1 MLDVCSNNP
10 AFTVMSLTASLNRVP
25 YIPGYIGTLGLFRP
39 ERLSTTT
46 TFIEVRGTRL
56 ALVPELPRGS
66 PATPDVDDRRGAV
79 PMRVPHFPTRAAIY
93 ADSVQN
99 VRAFGTEDQ
108 LQGVQ
113 EIVDEREASMGRRL
127 DLTLEYLR
135 LGAVKGTVI
144 TAVNRVTGAAELQYD
159 LFNLFGVQPQP
170 LIEWPIIGAG
180 AAAQDEAAWAGQ
192 LTGLCN
198 NLGRAMA
205 DEVSGGAFQSIF
217 GVCGSVFFDAFS
229 MHPERRAAFIALDS
243 RPIVDAILGTR
254 ISFRDVT
261 IVEYRGKVGNV
272 EFVEPDMGYFFPRGA
287 PDMFVEAYAPADYLE
302 TVNTVALPRY
312 SKMEVMDFDKGVELE
327 AQMNVLP
334 LCTTPRALFRARAVP
349 YVPLAL
355 ATAGK
360 K

>member
-1 MLDVCSNNP
+1 MAATVRNSAAYVGPPIGEGPWNIAFLLSEAEGQRSRDVIKGVP
-10 AFTVMSLTASLNRVP
+10 PGTVLLPGDFIAASGEKATA
-25 YIPGYIGTLGLFRP
+25 
-39 ERLSTTT
+39 
-46 TFIEVRGTRL
+46 
-56 ALVPELPRGS
+56 
-66 PATPDVDDRRGAV
+66 PD
-79 PMRVPHFPTRAAIY
+79 
-93 ADSVQN
+93 
-99 VRAFGTEDQ
+99 
-108 LQGVQ
+108 
-113 EIVDEREASMGRRL
+113 EIVGISLYGYDAKEGPIDIAAVSRDCEVTDAYLMYGE
-127 DLTLEYLR
+127 LEP
-135 LGAVKGTVI
+135 
-144 TAVNRVTGAAELQYD
+144 AVNRVTGAAEPQYD

-170 LIEWPIIGAG
+170 LMEWPIIGAG

-198 NLGRAMA
+198 TLGRAMA
-205 DEVSGGAFQSIF
+205 DEVSGGAFLSIF

-272 EFVEPDMGYFFPRGA
+272 EFVEPDMAYFFPRGA
-287 PDMFVEAYAPADYLE
+287 VDMFVEAYAPADYLE